1 MRPEPALRQ
10 AVLGAWLC
18 ALSVLALSA
27 SAPGPAVAPAPTA
40 AAAPAPTPGSS
51 SAARALLEGRPLDLN
66 RASASE
72 LELLPGIGP
81 RLAERIVRDRTTR
94 GPFRSVSELK
104 RVPGVGKGKL
114 RAVRALLGAAWPP
127 ASSIVE

>member
-1 MRPEPALRQ
+1 MA
-10 AVLGAWLC
+10 AWLC

-27 SAPGPAVAPAPTA
+27 SAPQSAVGPAT
-40 AAAPAPTPGSS
+40 AAPARPPESS
-51 SAARALLEGRPLDLN
+51 SAARALLDGRPLDLN

-81 RLAERIVRDRTTR
+81 RLAERIVSDRTAR
-94 GPFRSVSELK
+94 GPFRSVQELE

-114 RAVRALLGAAWPP
+114 RAVEALLGTAEPP
-127 ASSIVE
+127 ASSVVE

>member
-18 ALSVLALSA
+18 ALSVLALSV
-27 SAPGPAVAPAPTA
+27 SAPGPAVAPAPAPAT
-40 AAAPAPTPGSS
+40 AAAPAPPTGSR

-81 RLAERIVRDRTTR
+81 RLAERIVSDRTAR
-94 GPFRSVSELK
+94 GPFRSVSELE

-114 RAVRALLGAAWPP
+114 RAVEALLATAAP
-127 ASSIVE
+127 SVQ